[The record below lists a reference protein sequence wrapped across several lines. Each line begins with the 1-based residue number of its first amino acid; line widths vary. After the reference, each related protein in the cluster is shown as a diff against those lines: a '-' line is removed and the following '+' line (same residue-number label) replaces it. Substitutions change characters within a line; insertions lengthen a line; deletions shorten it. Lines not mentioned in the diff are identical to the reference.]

1 MKKILSAITLGALL
15 LPYAA
20 FASTIMLAPATVATT
35 AGKSFSVTVGVNPTS
50 GKAYTVRA
58 NLSFDPSAVT
68 LTGFTFAPKWMALPQ
83 EGYDLEDNTNG
94 VMIKTGGYPGGIT
107 APTTLGTA
115 TFRAKKTGTATI
127 AATADPLI
135 LDAGNKNTVAGS
147 QGSVQVTIA
156 AAPAAP
162 APASVPAVTETDGTT
177 AGEEAVTTT
186 ATEAEAAPQT
196 AAALSPFENV
206 LTFGTGSPAVAS
218 LVTLVVLLLVG
229 GSIWLW
235 RRERSQILSPS
246 NF

>member
-1 MKKILSAITLGALL
+1 MKKILSAITLSTLL
-15 LPYAA
+15 LPAIA
-20 FASTIMLAPATVATT
+20 FASSITLAPTTVATT
-35 AGKSFSVTVGVNPTS
+35 AGKTFSVTVGVNPTS

-58 NLSFDPSAVT
+58 NLSFDPSAVE
-68 LTGFTFAPKWMALPQ
+68 LTGFTFAPKWMVLPQ

-94 VMIKTGGYPGGIT
+94 VMVKTGGYPGGIT

-115 TFRAKKTGTATI
+115 TFRAKKTGMATI
-127 AATADPLI
+127 AATANSLI
-135 LDAGNKNTVAGS
+135 LDAGNKNAVAGN
-147 QGSVQVTIA
+147 QGSVQITIA
-156 AAPAAP
+156 AAPVAP

-235 RRERSQILSPS
+235 RRERSQV
-246 NF
+246 

>member
-15 LPYAA
+15 LPVAA
-20 FASTIMLAPATVATT
+20 FASSITLAPATIATT

-58 NLSFDPSAVT
+58 NLSFDPSAVE

-83 EGYDLEDNTNG
+83 EGYDTEDNTNG
-94 VMIKTGGYPGGIT
+94 VMAKTGGYPGGIT

-115 TFRAKKTGTATI
+115 TFKAKKSGTAMIT
-127 AATADPLI
+127 ATADSLI

-162 APASVPAVTETDGTT
+162 APAPVTTETTPTT
-177 AGEEAVTTT
+177 EGEEAVTAT
-186 ATEAEAAPQT
+186 AAEDEAAPQT
-196 AAALSPFENV
+196 AAALSPFDRFI
-206 LTFGTGSPAVAS
+206 TFGTGSPAVAS
-218 LVTLVVLLLVG
+218 LATIVVLLLVG

-235 RRERSQILSPS
+235 RRERSQV
-246 NF
+246 

>member
-1 MKKILSAITLGALL
+1 MKKILSAITLSTLL
-15 LPYAA
+15 LPAIA
-20 FASTIMLAPATVATT
+20 FASSITLAPTTVATT
-35 AGKSFSVTVGVNPTS
+35 AGKTFSVTVGVNPTS

-58 NLSFDPSAVT
+58 NLSFDPSAVE
-68 LTGFTFAPKWMALPQ
+68 LTGFTFAPKWMVLPQ

-94 VMIKTGGYPGGIT
+94 VMVKTGGYPGGIT

-127 AATADPLI
+127 AATADSLI
-135 LDAGNKNTVAGS
+135 LDAGNKNTVAGN
-147 QGSVQVTIA
+147 QGSVQITIA
-156 AAPAAP
+156 AAPVAP

-235 RRERSQILSPS
+235 RRERSQV
-246 NF
+246 